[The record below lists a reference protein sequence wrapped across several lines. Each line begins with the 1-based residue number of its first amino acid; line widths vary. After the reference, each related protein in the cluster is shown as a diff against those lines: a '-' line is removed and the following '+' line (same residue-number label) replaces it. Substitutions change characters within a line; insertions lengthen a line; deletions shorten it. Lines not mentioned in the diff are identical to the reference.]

1 MINYDVPRD
10 PVDYV
15 HRVGRTA
22 RAGRSGTSITFVS
35 PRDVELVLA
44 IEDYISGKM
53 AEWKAEGVE
62 EVNVETRVVRGR
74 TLKDVGE
81 CKMEAL
87 REIEGGKDVKG
98 YRGKIR
104 KKR

>member
-1 MINYDVPRD
+1 MPKD

-22 RAGRSGTSITFVS
+22 RAGRSGTSVTFVS

-44 IEDYISGKM
+44 IEEYVDGKM
-53 AEWKAEGVE
+53 SQWEAEGDE

-81 CKMEAL
+81 CRMEAM
-87 REIEGGKDVKG
+87 REVESGKDVKG